1 LWSYRLSLRPL
12 LALILCPERCRSLL
26 FANAKGN
33 FGGCS
38 GDGTPITS
46 NTDWFANTNAKHTPA
61 LNLKSCELQDA
72 LQGKAPTMNFRR
84 FIHQLLGIRDNS
96 IVPAV
101 CYATCSTSVSLIQ
114 FPDIYRISKHVL
126 TINSDN
132 AYIEA
137 QKVGLS
143 DALCTPGSAFELDY
157 TTCQTCI
164 IANSNSTNVSVTTY
178 TDPEFA
184 SFLSFCNNQTNSSN
198 NASISSQLS
207 LLSAVSTVEVA
218 LSSKGSEG
226 LVSTV
231 TQTQTQTVIFT
242 SVSIV
247 TVGGVSSATS
257 GQTSS
262 FILNVRGVAC

>member
-1 LWSYRLSLRPL
+1 
-12 LALILCPERCRSLL
+12 
-26 FANAKGN
+26 
-33 FGGCS
+33 
-38 GDGTPITS
+38 
-46 NTDWFANTNAKHTPA
+46 
-61 LNLKSCELQDA
+61 
-72 LQGKAPTMNFRR
+72 
-84 FIHQLLGIRDNS
+84 
-96 IVPAV
+96 
-101 CYATCSTSVSLIQ
+101 
-114 FPDIYRISKHVL
+114 VL
-126 TINSDN
+126 TVNSDDC
-132 AYIEA
+132 YIEA
-137 QKVGLS
+137 QQVGLTP
-143 DALCTPGSAFELDY
+143 ALCTPGSPFQLDY
-157 TTCQTCI
+157 TLCQECI
-164 IANSNSTNVSVTTY
+164 IANGNSTNISLTTY

-184 SFLSFCNNQTNSSN
+184 SFLSFCNSQTNSSN

-207 LLSAVSTVEVA
+207 LLSAASTVEVA